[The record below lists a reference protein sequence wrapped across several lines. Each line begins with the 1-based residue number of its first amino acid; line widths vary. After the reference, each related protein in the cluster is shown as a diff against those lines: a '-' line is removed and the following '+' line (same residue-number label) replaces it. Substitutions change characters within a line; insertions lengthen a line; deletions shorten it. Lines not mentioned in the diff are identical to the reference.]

1 MVAVTAVVSRAA
13 AVMVGVRAGAK
24 AVGVKEVEMG
34 VVEVDG
40 GRREVVAAMVG
51 SQVEVGRAHR

>member
-13 AVMVGVRAGAK
+13 AVMVGVRAGGRAG
-24 AVGVKEVEMG
+24 GVKEVEMG

-40 GRREVVAAMVG
+40 GRREVAAAMVG